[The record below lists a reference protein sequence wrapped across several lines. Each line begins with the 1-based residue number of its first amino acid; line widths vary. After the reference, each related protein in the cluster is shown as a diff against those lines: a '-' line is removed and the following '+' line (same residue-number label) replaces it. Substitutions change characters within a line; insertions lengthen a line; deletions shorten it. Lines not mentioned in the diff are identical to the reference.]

1 MVQAVVFCVRYI
13 ERGGGGVGGGRVRL
27 TGKIVRGYGTPVDT
41 NVETPV
47 DIYVDKSKL

>member
-13 ERGGGGVGGGRVRL
+13 ERGRGRRGRVRL

>member
-1 MVQAVVFCVRYI
+1 MVQAVVFCVYRAG
-13 ERGGGGVGGGRVRL
+13 RGRVRL

>member
-1 MVQAVVFCVRYI
+1 MVQAVVFCVYRAG
-13 ERGGGGVGGGRVRL
+13 RGRGTRGRVRL